1 MPEAEPRHIEKR
13 RRLPRLGLYARI
25 MLAAALSVAA
35 VGGLFAWRLD
45 ARGRRTFVADR
56 GATLTNR
63 ADWAAALFRGEVVA
77 LTRDVR
83 LASRLPPVI
92 GLMRAESGGGLE
104 AGGGRDVVA
113 WIERLRETFQAFAS
127 AVPTLTCMSFATVAD
142 GGRELV
148 RLDVVRGELRF
159 APPDS
164 LRQVRDAGYFAGAR
178 TLADGEVYL
187 SPVERVSN
195 PVEPGT
201 RRVLRGSTK
210 VTRADGSVFGV
221 VMIEAD
227 VGAWIDATLAAAPP
241 GVAGFMATST
251 GADLGRGDG
260 AAASPAL
267 EWLVAG
273 LDTDSGARWDA
284 LRWNDER
291 HYVAR
296 ARIVLDAGAPDGAV
310 VLGYAMSER
319 EVSARLAPLRRATI
333 AGSAAVAVTLLAALG
348 LIGFW
353 ALRPLRAL
361 RTAAERIGAG
371 DYAVPLPEGD
381 DTELGT
387 LVTAFRRMR
396 DGIRRRDEDARLATD
411 ALREN
416 EARFRN
422 TLDDMQEGCQ
432 IIGFD
437 WRYLYVNDSAARH
450 GRTTREALVGRTIME
465 CYPGVEGTP
474 LFQRLSACMTERTTQ
489 RLENEF
495 VYPDGGRAWFDLV
508 VMPSRE
514 GIFITSYDIT
524 TRKQAEL
531 EQRAAAARVVK
542 QVEHLTLLDQ
552 LTRSIAERHDLGSIC
567 QAVVVRIEESL
578 PVDVAG
584 AFLYDEPRHV
594 FRLNAVGARAA
605 AASEAFLPGET
616 IGIDAN
622 GLSRVLTGVVV
633 YERDIADL
641 DVPLA
646 RRLVAAGCR
655 SVVLAPMRSES
666 RVLGALVA
674 ARRAPDGF
682 ASTECEFLRQA
693 AEHVALAVQHA
704 ELHTA
709 LRTAY
714 DDLRQTQQSSMQ
726 LERMSAMAQ
735 MASGIAHDIN
745 NALSP
750 VSLYAEVLLAQE
762 HDLSARTREYLE
774 LIRHSV
780 QGVAE
785 TVSRMREFARP
796 QDRGRTPAPLRL
808 NEIVQKAVTFTHAR
822 WGDLAQRQGVTI
834 DVVTDLASGL
844 PDVSGVESE
853 LRDALTN
860 LIFNAIDAMP
870 RGGTI
875 TLRTRLESPPGR
887 GRPVVVVDV
896 GDNGIGMDEATRL
909 RCLEPFFTT
918 KGDRGTGLGLAMVFG
933 MVQRHGGQIEIES
946 EPGVGSTFRIRLP
959 ADGLVQATPGA
970 GSPEGVS
977 PRGLR
982 LLLVDDDPVLLR
994 SLETTMEVD
1003 QHVVAAA
1010 NGGAAGIAAF
1020 ADALAAGRP
1029 FDAVITDLG
1038 MPAVDGRQVAAA
1050 VKEQAPATPVIMLT
1064 GWGRRLLADHE
1075 VPPHVDVV
1083 LSKPPTLDDIR
1094 RALGGLVR
1102 KPEGRTA

>member
-1 MPEAEPRHIEKR
+1 
-13 RRLPRLGLYARI
+13 
-25 MLAAALSVAA
+25 
-35 VGGLFAWRLD
+35 
-45 ARGRRTFVADR
+45 
-56 GATLTNR
+56 
-63 ADWAAALFRGEVVA
+63 
-77 LTRDVR
+77 
-83 LASRLPPVI
+83 
-92 GLMRAESGGGLE
+92 
-104 AGGGRDVVA
+104 
-113 WIERLRETFQAFAS
+113 
-127 AVPTLTCMSFATVAD
+127 
-142 GGRELV
+142 
-148 RLDVVRGELRF
+148 
-159 APPDS
+159 
-164 LRQVRDAGYFAGAR
+164 
-178 TLADGEVYL
+178 
-187 SPVERVSN
+187 
-195 PVEPGT
+195 
-201 RRVLRGSTK
+201 
-210 VTRADGSVFGV
+210 
-221 VMIEAD
+221 
-227 VGAWIDATLAAAPP
+227 
-241 GVAGFMATST
+241 
-251 GADLGRGDG
+251 
-260 AAASPAL
+260 
-267 EWLVAG
+267 
-273 LDTDSGARWDA
+273 
-284 LRWNDER
+284 
-291 HYVAR
+291 
-296 ARIVLDAGAPDGAV
+296 
-310 VLGYAMSER
+310 
-319 EVSARLAPLRRATI
+319 
-333 AGSAAVAVTLLAALG
+333 
-348 LIGFW
+348 
-353 ALRPLRAL
+353 
-361 RTAAERIGAG
+361 
-371 DYAVPLPEGD
+371 
-381 DTELGT
+381 
-387 LVTAFRRMR
+387 
-396 DGIRRRDEDARLATD
+396 
-411 ALREN
+411 
-416 EARFRN
+416 
-422 TLDDMQEGCQ
+422 MQEGCQ

-641 DVPLA
+641 DVPFA
-646 RRLVAAGCR
+646 RRLAATGCR
-655 SVVLAPMRSES
+655 SMVLAPMRSES
-666 RVLGALVA
+666 RVLGLLVA

-714 DDLRQTQQSSMQ
+714 DDLRQTQHSSMQ

-887 GRPVVVVDV
+887 GRSVVGHADGRGREPPVVFHLDVHDESPPPAADNSGARQHPSLGHRPQIVNREIGGRDFFAFIDARQDYKCRSCVDERC
-896 GDNGIGMDEATRL
+896 NRATMN
-909 RCLEPFFTT
+909 
-918 KGDRGTGLGLAMVFG
+918 DVM
-933 MVQRHGGQIEIES
+933 
-946 EPGVGSTFRIRLP
+946 
-959 ADGLVQATPGA
+959 
-970 GSPEGVS
+970 
-977 PRGLR
+977 
-982 LLLVDDDPVLLR
+982 VLLQL
-994 SLETTMEVD
+994 SAHIEAD
-1003 QHVVAAA
+1003 SDVAAFQLA
-1010 NGGAAGIAAF
+1010 QFEAEKLCVSNFRKRVARASQAHIFFGIC
-1020 ADALAAGRP
+1020 R
-1029 FDAVITDLG
+1029 VHS
-1038 MPAVDGRQVAAA
+1038 R
-1050 VKEQAPATPVIMLT
+1050 
-1064 GWGRRLLADHE
+1064 
-1075 VPPHVDVV
+1075 
-1083 LSKPPTLDDIR
+1083 
-1094 RALGGLVR
+1094 
-1102 KPEGRTA
+1102 